1 VSDTARARPTPS
13 GQAPYRRPADTPRV
27 TAAKAR
33 LRVALDQQL
42 GRKTPQSVRDV
53 AEGKRQV

>member
-1 VSDTARARPTPS
+1 MTDRAPVRTPPP
-13 GQAPYRRPADTPRV
+13 APGTDRRPADTSRV

-42 GRKTPQSVRDV
+42 GRPTPQSVKDAAR
-53 AEGKRQV
+53 GRR

>member
-1 VSDTARARPTPS
+1 MTDRAPVRTPPP
-13 GQAPYRRPADTPRV
+13 APGTDRRPADTSRV

-42 GRKTPQSVRDV
+42 GRPTPQSVKDAAGGR
-53 AEGKRQV
+53 R

>member
-1 VSDTARARPTPS
+1 MTDLAPARQTPS
-13 GQAPYRRPADTPRV
+13 VPTAYRRPADTQRV

-42 GRKTPQSVRDV
+42 GRPTPQSVKDLAARK
-53 AEGKRQV
+53 G

>member
-1 VSDTARARPTPS
+1 MTDSAETR
-13 GQAPYRRPADTPRV
+13 QAPTGQTAHRRPADTPRV

-42 GRKTPQSVRDV
+42 GRKTPQSVKD
-53 AEGKRQV
+53 AAAGKR

>member
-1 VSDTARARPTPS
+1 MTDTAPVRATPS
-13 GQAPYRRPADTPRV
+13 DQGTYRRAADTPRV

-42 GRKTPQSVRDV
+42 GRPTPQSVKDA
-53 AEGKRQV
+53 AEGKR

>member
-1 VSDTARARPTPS
+1 MTDTARVRPAPA
-13 GQAPYRRPADTPRV
+13 GQTGSRRPADTPRV

-42 GRKTPQSVRDV
+42 GRETPQSVKDAA
-53 AEGKRQV
+53 AEKR

>member
-1 VSDTARARPTPS
+1 MTDTVRTP
-13 GQAPYRRPADTPRV
+13 GAPAAQGHRRPADTPRV

-42 GRKTPQSVRDV
+42 GRETPQSVKDT
-53 AEGKRQV
+53 AEGKR

>member
-1 VSDTARARPTPS
+1 MTDTARVRQAPS
-13 GQAPYRRPADTPRV
+13 GQAAYRRPADTPRV

-42 GRKTPQSVRDV
+42 GRKTPQSVKDV
-53 AEGKRQV
+53 AEGRR

>member
-1 VSDTARARPTPS
+1 MTDSAHARQAPS
-13 GQAPYRRPADTPRV
+13 GQGGYRRPADTPRV

-42 GRKTPQSVRDV
+42 GRKTPQSVKD
-53 AEGKRQV
+53 AAAGKR

>member
-1 VSDTARARPTPS
+1 MTDTARARQAPS
-13 GQAPYRRPADTPRV
+13 GQPGYSRPADTPRV

-42 GRKTPQSVRDV
+42 GRKTPQSVKDV
-53 AEGKRQV
+53 AEGKR

>member
-1 VSDTARARPTPS
+1 MTDTVRIPGAPA
-13 GQAPYRRPADTPRV
+13 GQGPRRPADTPRV

-42 GRKTPQSVRDV
+42 GRDTPQSVKDT
-53 AEGKRQV
+53 ATGKR

>member
-1 VSDTARARPTPS
+1 MTDTAPARTPPPAE
-13 GQAPYRRPADTPRV
+13 GTYRRPADTPRV

-42 GRKTPQSVRDV
+42 GRPTPQSVKDA
-53 AEGKRQV
+53 AEGKR

>member
-1 VSDTARARPTPS
+1 MTDSARARPATS
-13 GQAPYRRPADTPRV
+13 GQPGSSRPADTPRV

-42 GRKTPQSVRDV
+42 GRRTPQSVKDV
-53 AEGKRQV
+53 AAGKR